1 MEYITKY
8 LEGGPRVQYPE
19 CVIERVQQQWP
30 SQFDSEEY
38 NEPHQPEEFND
49 DEYINRSDSE
59 LFFDFLSKD
68 INNIIQII
76 SNSV

>member
-19 CVIERVQQQWP
+19 SVIERVQQQWP

-38 NEPHQPEEFND
+38 ND
-49 DEYINRSDSE
+49 LINQKNSMMTSTSTDQTLSC
-59 LFFDFLSKD
+59 FLTFYQKT
-68 INNIIQII
+68 
-76 SNSV
+76 